1 VEKQVLSY
9 AIKPVEV
16 QHYIYA
22 REEPRFSVR
31 TS

>member
-16 QHYIYA
+16 QHYLYA
-22 REEPRFSVR
+22 RERPHFSR
-31 TS
+31 PDS